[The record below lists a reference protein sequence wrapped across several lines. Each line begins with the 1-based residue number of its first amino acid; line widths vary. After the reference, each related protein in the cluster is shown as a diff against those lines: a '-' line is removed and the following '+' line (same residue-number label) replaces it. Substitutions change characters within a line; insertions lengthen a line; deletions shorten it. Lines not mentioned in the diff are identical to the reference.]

1 MAAHASTS
9 ILIYPM
15 RKTHER
21 RIRMLVT
28 SNLSRN
34 DLYKSQYSKCTRSIN
49 SSESVQTSLL
59 ELLGAELGK
68 LYMEAEGAWEM

>member
-1 MAAHASTS
+1 
-9 ILIYPM
+9 
-15 RKTHER
+15 
-21 RIRMLVT
+21 MLVT

-34 DLYKSQYSKCTRSIN
+34 DLYKSQYSKCTRSID